1 MRAYSEKKKYVML
14 SADAEP
20 TVYLVPD
27 VVADNLT
34 SYCKEFRRW
43 LEKKK
48 ISMWNEEDFIA
59 YIDRRFPES
68 PCECVET
75 FGDEFWENG
84 WAVPEKYKGCNWY
97 NF

>member
-1 MRAYSEKKKYVML
+1 MKAYVEKKKYVLL

-43 LEKKK
+43 IERKQ
-48 ISMWNEEDFIA
+48 ISMWNEEDFID
-59 YIDRRFPES
+59 YINRRFPQF
-68 PCECVET
+68 PCEYVET
-75 FGDEFWENG
+75 FGDEFWEND
-84 WAVPEKYKGCNWY
+84 WEIPEKYKGCSWY